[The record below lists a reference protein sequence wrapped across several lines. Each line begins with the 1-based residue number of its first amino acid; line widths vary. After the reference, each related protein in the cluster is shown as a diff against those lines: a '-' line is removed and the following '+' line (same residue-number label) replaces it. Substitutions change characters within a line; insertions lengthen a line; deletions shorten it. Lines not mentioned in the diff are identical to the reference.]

1 MFNHQSMFTTF
12 TTFNDRLSVT
22 TNYYIRKLIRRYSG
36 RLTSVIT
43 NAIILET
50 STQSSIDKILESLYL
65 EPDHLVSLVNELEL
79 MVAYHQQIEKKLP
92 YTSTQKLSN
101 TNAQLQ
107 ELEQQIFRAIGFQ
120 VRETAAST
128 FVDRVSVKP
137 NPQLQLAA

>member
-12 TTFNDRLSVT
+12 NYRLSVT

-36 RLTSVIT
+36 HLTSVIT

-50 STQSSIDKILESLYL
+50 HTQSSIDTILESLYL

-79 MVAYHQQIEKKLP
+79 MVDCHQQIEKKLP

-107 ELEQQIFRAIGFQ
+107 ELEQQIFRALGFQ
-120 VRETAAST
+120 VLETEAGNL
-128 FVDRVSVKP
+128 VDMASVKP
-137 NPQLQLAA
+137 NRQLQLVA